1 MAEYEIRYVHGHVEV
16 YARGSFLFSADSVGE
31 AIDELGA

>member
-16 YARGSFLFSADSVGE
+16 YARGSILLSADSVGE
-31 AIDELGA
+31 AMDELGA